1 MSVCH
6 QSPEIL
12 LKELGISNPE
22 DIDVEAIAFYCGAEV
37 RYRMLTGC
45 AARIIGTDDR
55 AIITVDN
62 ETSSWPRQ
70 RFSIGHELGHWMRD
84 RGKSAHLCQNKDLT
98 AVWGHRQDPES
109 RANQYA
115 ADLLLPAFMFLP
127 RAAEQ
132 EMVFQTVRALAD
144 EFQTSLTA
152 TAIRLVEKGSFP
164 AMLICYGPEGRRWF
178 SRGSDVPY
186 EIWPPKQLNH
196 ETAAFEVL
204 FGGKEQRKPVEVDA
218 DAWVEHRDAY
228 RYTVFEDSVK
238 ISDDAILT
246 LIWWKDESQLIDLN
260 HY

>member
-186 EIWPPKQLNH
+186 EIW
-196 ETAAFEVL
+196 
-204 FGGKEQRKPVEVDA
+204 
-218 DAWVEHRDAY
+218 
-228 RYTVFEDSVK
+228 
-238 ISDDAILT
+238 LT
-246 LIWWKDESQLIDLN
+246 TRRRPLRCFLAERNSGSRWRSMPMHGSNTGMPIVIRSSKTLSKYPMML
-260 HY
+260 Y